1 MVHVC
6 VNLFQECESFVVV
19 DVLLLIFWYEGA
31 YPVFK
36 LVTWPAFTYTKQGN
50 PFKKQAKRVENWSN
64 SLKVVQPPGQLES
77 WLNKQPMT
85 QTT

>member
-1 MVHVC
+1 MIHVY

-19 DVLLLIFWYEGA
+19 DVLLIFWYEGA

-36 LVTWPAFTYTKQGN
+36 LVTRLAFAYTKQGN
-50 PFKKQAKRVENWSN
+50 PFKKQAKEVESWSN